1 MTMSE
6 PVFNASNG
14 SGALEKSDFAFTLS
28 GGSAVLVNAAP
39 TSIAASGNV
48 YTLGINL
55 SGTPNGAE
63 VVGVTPVATSIF
75 DAVGNVSVTEQSGN
89 TANLKDKA
97 SPIFSALDLANNN
110 GTIAVTFSEPIFSKS
125 DGTGAL
131 DSLDFT
137 FSLAGA
143 GATLSQANPRTITK
157 NGNVYTLG
165 IGLDGT
171 PSGAE
176 VLTISPAADAIFDAS
191 GNVAQ
196 TNQALKTKTLIDK
209 LAPTISSVVLANDN
223 STAAVTF
230 SEIVFK
236 ASNGTGDLEPGDF
249 AVSFSGGRAKLK
261 SATPTSV
268 TKNGTTFTLL
278 SLIHI

>member
-1 MTMSE
+1 M
-6 PVFNASNG
+6 
-14 SGALEKSDFAFTLS
+14 
-28 GGSAVLVNAAP
+28 
-39 TSIAASGNV
+39 
-48 YTLGINL
+48 
-55 SGTPNGAE
+55 
-63 VVGVTPVATSIF
+63 TPVATSIY
-75 DAVGNVSVTEQSGN
+75 DAVGNISVPEQSGN

-110 GTIAVTFSEPIFSKS
+110 GTIAVTFSEPVFGKS
-125 DGTGAL
+125 DGSIAL

-143 GATLSQANPRTITK
+143 GATLSQANPTTVAK

-176 VLTISPAADAIFDAS
+176 VLTISPAADAIYDAS

-209 LAPTISSVVLANDN
+209 LAPTISSVVLAK
-223 STAAVTF
+223 
-230 SEIVFK
+230 I
-236 ASNGTGDLEPGDF
+236 
-249 AVSFSGGRAKLK
+249 GRAH
-261 SATPTSV
+261 V
-268 TKNGTTFTLL
+268 
-278 SLIHI
+278 